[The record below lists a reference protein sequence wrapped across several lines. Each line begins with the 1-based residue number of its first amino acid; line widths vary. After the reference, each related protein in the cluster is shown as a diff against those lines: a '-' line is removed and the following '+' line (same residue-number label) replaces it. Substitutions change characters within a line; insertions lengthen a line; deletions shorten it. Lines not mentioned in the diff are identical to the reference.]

1 MNSYTQL
8 IRTQEAKTAALGFDY
23 AESRMSESEMVTA
36 EVSRLA
42 QYNRGILTGGEFDCV
57 TLWCELPWN
66 LYDRM
71 VSVC

>member
-1 MNSYTQL
+1 MNSYTET
-8 IRTQEAKTAALGFDY
+8 IRTQEAKTTALGFDY
-23 AESRMSESEMVTA
+23 AESRMTADEMVTA
-36 EVSRLA
+36 DVGRLA

-57 TLWCELPWN
+57 TLWGELPWN